1 MTSKSN
7 GEDSEMDFSTLGSI
21 TQKTLPTHPVEIF
34 ESLPSLP
41 NTPND
46 LWRGQAEALENWH
59 QCRTKSDVL
68 MALNTG
74 AGKTIV
80 GLLIAQSLVNEGHK
94 NVLYIC
100 STIDL
105 VKQTSE
111 EATRIGLEH
120 TVRVKQ
126 EFNNTRFEL
135 EQGFCITN
143 YHALFNGHSSLRKN
157 HFPQAIVFDDA
168 HVAESILRGS
178 YTISIDSA
186 EKTELFNEI
195 SQLFY
200 SHFDELG
207 IAEQFKDSISK
218 ERHVSAF
225 VAPRGLQNNKSQLLQ
240 VFHKYDLSQ
249 DKDLTYPF
257 EHLKG
262 HIESCAAIFRHGVF
276 ELSPPFL
283 PSRAMEIFHD
293 QIKRVYLSATL
304 KSKTEFIRAFGR
316 MPEET
321 IEPLNDAGNG
331 ERLIIRSMEME
342 GNFSTNFVKDL
353 SASKKVVIA
362 VPNYLE
368 SEKWSKVAKVPNRDN
383 FSERLDRFRAS
394 ESGAFV
400 LVSRVDGID
409 LPHDTCR
416 LMVIEDLPR
425 GTSLLERYQW
435 DDLKMENVHASRI
448 ANRLAQLFGRINRG
462 RNDYGVFLLEGHG
475 LNIWL
480 GKDRNV
486 ALLPPLLQKQILLG
500 KVVQEGRVKTSEN
513 VVGAIEAVLSR
524 SESWLNYYKSNI
536 KLGELDQEQVNRV
549 ADSEA
554 SLEEAAIS
562 EAKYAA
568 HIWDK
573 EYAKARIEI
582 EKSSVKIAPIDT
594 RLSGWH
600 SVWLGAVYDLENDN
614 ESAEKAYSIARE
626 RLGRVIHLPKKSIK
640 SDVLGKV
647 EQRNNFYASV
657 KNYFWDAGGD
667 KSGIDKSRQA
677 INQARVLLDGIKTP
691 SANQAEES
699 VRFLGQILGFQST
712 RPDNDLH
719 KGPDVLWVNDDTGE
733 ALAFELKTNKQIPTT
748 YSKSDI
754 GQGHNHIAW
763 FKEQEEYDK
772 HTLIGLVYVG
782 PEIGRVGDQASQS
795 DTMYFT
801 DVDKIYSVMG
811 EVTALLSDLLQLL
824 PVQRSAEMQSKSQEE
839 KWEMRSIFSR
849 LIPSQ

>member
-1 MTSKSN
+1 
-7 GEDSEMDFSTLGSI
+7 MDFSTLGAI

-41 NTPND
+41 DTPND
-46 LWRGQAEALENWH
+46 LWRGQAEALETWH
-59 QCRTKSDVL
+59 QYRTKGDVL
-68 MALNTG
+68 VALNTG

-94 NVLYIC
+94 NVLYVC

-105 VKQTSE
+105 VNQTSK
-111 EATRIGLEH
+111 EADRIGLKY
-120 TVRVKQ
+120 TTRVQQ
-126 EFNNTRFEL
+126 EFSNNLFEL
-135 EQGFCITN
+135 EQGFCITT
-143 YHALFNGHSSLRKN
+143 YQALFNGHSSLRKN

-168 HVAESILRGS
+168 HVAESILRDS
-178 YTISIDSA
+178 YTIRIDSA

-195 SQLFY
+195 SQLFD
-200 SHFDELG
+200 SHFEELG
-207 IAEQFKDSISK
+207 IAGQFKDSITR
-218 ERHVSAF
+218 EHHVSAF
-225 VAPRGLQNNKSQLLQ
+225 VAPRGLQANKSQLLQ
-240 VFHKYDLSQ
+240 IFHKYDLSQ

-257 EHLKG
+257 EHLKD
-262 HIESCAAIFRHGVF
+262 HIEACAAIFRNGVF

-283 PSRAMEIFHD
+283 PSRAMDIFHD
-293 QIKRVYLSATL
+293 QVKRVYLSATL

-316 MPEET
+316 MPEEP

-383 FSERLDRFRAS
+383 FSESLDGFRAS

-435 DDLKMENVHASRI
+435 EDLKMENVHASRI

-462 RNDYGVFLLEGHG
+462 RNDYGVFLLEGRG

-486 ALLPPLLQKQILLG
+486 VLLPPLLQKQILLG
-500 KVVQEGRVKTSEN
+500 RVVQEGMIKTSEN
-513 VVGAIEAVLSR
+513 VVGVIDSVLSR
-524 SESWLNYYKSNI
+524 EPSWLNYYKSNI
-536 KLGELDQEQVNRV
+536 NLGELDQKQVNRV
-549 ADSEA
+549 TDSKLALEA
-554 SLEEAAIS
+554 AAIS
-562 EAKYAA
+562 EAKYVS

-582 EKSSVKIAPIDT
+582 EKSSAKMASVDSQ
-594 RLSGWH
+594 LSGWH
-600 SVWLGAVYDLENDN
+600 SVWLGAAYDLEGDN
-614 ESAEKAYSIARE
+614 ESAEKAYSIARK
-626 RLGRVIHLPKKSIK
+626 RLGRVIHLPKKTIK
-640 SDVLGKV
+640 SEVHGKA
-647 EQRNNFYASV
+647 EQRNNFFITLE
-657 KNYFWDAGGD
+657 NYFWDVGTD
-667 KSGIDKSRQA
+667 KSQRE
-677 INQARVLLDGIKTP
+677 INKAKEVLAGIKTVGTDQ
-691 SANQAEES
+691 ANKAEES
-699 VRFLGQILGFQST
+699 VRFLGEILGFRAT
-712 RPDNDLH
+712 RPDNYVLKG
-719 KGPDVLWVNDDTGE
+719 KGPDVLWVNDDTSE
-733 ALAFELKTNKQIPTT
+733 ALAFDLKTNKKTPTI
-748 YSKSDI
+748 YNKDNI
-754 GQGHNHIAW
+754 GQGHNHITW

-772 HTLIGLVYVG
+772 YTLIGLVYVG
-782 PEIGRVGDQASQS
+782 PEIGKVGDQASPS
-795 DTMYFT
+795 DDMYFT
-801 DVDKIYSVMG
+801 DVAKVYSVMG
-811 EVTALLSDLLQLL
+811 EVTALLSDLFDL
-824 PVQRSAEMQSKSQEE
+824 PPLQRSAEMQSKSQEK